1 MFFLAPLVTSQYFQY
16 STGLKMLGY
25 NLSHTQFIGY
35 FEADVIASIE
45 YPGKIP
51 MFAYLSC
58 FSKEVWILIIASLV
72 VLSLVSSIDRKSFHL
87 SSNIFEICYNFKIL
101 LISKS
106 IQKSIINR
114 ISTIILSIWIISAL
128 VLSNQLTAYFTDFM
142 VTAVPMIRI
151 DSFED
156 LVKHKD
162 TKIICREDDSFTVSV
177 KLNDTQ
183 LKRSLLPMLEPY
195 EHQLEYRKL
204 AKVLKN
210 LSYVYVTKRDL
221 MVFIMMDF
229 KIFYYKGPPRLEDIL
244 HLSEKTNL
252 LEPYFMFVNNDS
264 PVWLK
269 VNLNRM

>member
-101 LISKS
+101 LISKAMK
-106 IQKSIINR
+106 KSMIEKT
-114 ISTIILSIWIISAL
+114 SGLILSIWIISAL
-128 VLSNQLTAYFTDFM
+128 VLSNQFTAYFTDFM
-142 VTAVPMIRI
+142 VTAVPMVRI

-162 TKIICREDDSFTVSV
+162 TKIVARDDDSFTQY
-177 KLNDTQ
+177 LRENDTQ
-183 LKRSLLPMLEPY
+183 LKRSLLPMLDTYVHEFI
-195 EHQLEYRKL
+195 KV
-204 AKVLKN
+204 AKP
-210 LSYVYVTKRDL
+210 T
-221 MVFIMMDF
+221 
-229 KIFYYKGPPRLEDIL
+229 
-244 HLSEKTNL
+244 
-252 LEPYFMFVNNDS
+252 
-264 PVWLK
+264 
-269 VNLNRM
+269 